1 MNVEVSSTN
10 DYHTWL
16 LLAKE
21 VEPLFGPMINKKGFQ
36 DALKEALK
44 NKHAYCIYPE
54 EHTDSNS
61 IAGGIIISKTLNE
74 ILWFAVSNAYRR
86 KGYGRKLL
94 ATALLNLDKNRVI
107 TVQTF
112 DKSTTVGA
120 PARKL
125 YQDFG
130 FIDSQISDINPA
142 GIPTIIMCKN
152 CP

>member
-1 MNVEVSSTN
+1 MKVEISSTN
-10 DYHTWL
+10 DYHKWL

-21 VEPLFGPMINKKGFQ
+21 VEPLFGPMINEKEFQ
-36 DALKEALK
+36 NALKEALK
-44 NKHAYCIYPE
+44 NKHAYCIYSE
-54 EHTDSNS
+54 ENTDSKR
-61 IAGGIIISKTLNE
+61 IVGGIIISKALNE
-74 ILWFAVSNAYRR
+74 ILWLAVSSAYRK

-94 ATALLNLDKNRVI
+94 RTALLKLDKNRI
-107 TVQTF
+107 ISVQTF
-112 DKSTTVGA
+112 DKSATVGA